1 MPAWIKHVT
10 VDLSPLRRRDVR
22 LLFGGQYVSAAGSMI
37 TMVAIPYQL
46 YELTHSPALVGLL
59 GITTFVPMLV
69 VALASG
75 ALADALDRRKLVL
88 SADAIGA
95 LVIGVLALNAS
106 AADPQVWLL
115 FVCEAFASAAYALLR
130 PPLDALLPRLVPRE
144 EMKAAIALNWMGYNV
159 AHIAGPALG
168 GVLIAAAGLSITYL
182 VDAATFAV
190 SMTTVLLMRAT
201 PPPEDADRPG
211 LRSIVDGLRYAR
223 SRPELLGTYVVDIN
237 AMFFGMP
244 MALYPAIAKRYGGA
258 EALGLMFAA
267 PSVGSLIVTALSGWT
282 QHVHR
287 HGAAVVLAASG
298 WGLAI
303 VAFGFADALWLA
315 LLCLA
320 VAGGMDAISGLFR
333 ATIWNET
340 IPDRMRGRLAGI
352 EMVSYMSGPALG
364 NTEAG
369 LVAGAFGVRASVVSG
384 GVLCVAGGGACA
396 AALPA
401 LWRYDARDLPR
412 PAAAAPDD

>member
-1 MPAWIKHVT
+1 MRRWLKNVA
-10 VDLSPLRRRDVR
+10 VDLTPLKRRDVR

-46 YELTHSPALVGLL
+46 YELTRSPALVGLL
-59 GITTFVPMLV
+59 GIAQFVPMLV
-69 VALASG
+69 IALASG
-75 ALADALDRRKLVL
+75 AMADAVDRRKLVL

-95 LVIGVLALNAS
+95 VVIGLLALNAS
-106 AADPQVWLL
+106 AEDPHVWLL
-115 FVCEAFASAAYALLR
+115 FLCQTLASAAYALLR
-130 PPLDALLPRLVPRE
+130 PPLDAMLPRLVPRE

-168 GVLIAAAGLSITYL
+168 GVLIASAGLPATYL
-182 VDAATFAV
+182 VDAVTFGV
-190 SMTTVLLMRAT
+190 SMTCVALMRAT

-211 LRSIVDGLRYAR
+211 LRSILDGLAYAR
-223 SRPELLGTYVVDIN
+223 SRPELLGTYIVDIN

-244 MALYPAIAKRYGGA
+244 MALYPAIAKDFGGP

-267 PSVGSLIVTALSGWT
+267 PSAGSLVVTALSGWT

-303 VAFGFADALWLA
+303 IGFGFSDVLWLA
-315 LLCLA
+315 LVFLA
-320 VAGGMDAISGLFR
+320 IAGGMDAISGLFR

-369 LVAGAFGVRASVVSG
+369 LVASAFGVRASVVSG
-384 GVLCVAGGGACA
+384 GVLCVAGAGACA

-401 LWRYDARDLPR
+401 LWRYDARETPPR
-412 PAAAAPDD
+412 PDAPA